1 MTNKPTPDEL
11 PGWLYAASPEA
22 IAKRDAWRA
31 LVAADKARTAPL
43 LSEHTALGQELVLKT
58 IVTGAAGTP
67 GERVPKAGV
76 THEEVDALLRR
87 RRELTAEMRPDPA
100 IARAEAGL
108 RALRDKVADEVDV
121 RAMSAEAVRR
131 ANARIVAAIA
141 EARAAMKDRD
151 ESVATWQ
158 HFAGGGVYTVGGTSW
173 DLRAFEISE
182 VEDFRSGALTDGLD
196 REVAK

>member
-1 MTNKPTPDEL
+1 MAYAPNPDEL
-11 PGWLYAASPEA
+11 PGWLYAASDEA
-22 IAKRDAWRA
+22 VQKRDAWRE
-31 LVAADKARTAPL
+31 LVAADKARIAPL
-43 LSEHTALGQELVLKT
+43 RDLHDTLGANIVAKT
-58 IVTGAAGTP
+58 TVTGTPGNP

-87 RRELTAEMRPDPA
+87 RRELTAGMRPDPA
-100 IARAEAGL
+100 IARAEAEL

-131 ANARIVAAIA
+131 AHARIVAAIA

-196 REVAK
+196 SEVAK